1 MARYRE
7 TLRFAP
13 SPNGLL
19 HLGHAFSA
27 LLNQQMAEDLGGQFL
42 LRIEDIDLGRARPEF
57 ETAIFEDL
65 DWLGLTWPEP
75 VVKQSARFDAYRSA
89 IKELENLGLLYPA
102 FMTRRQIR
110 AAVAEKVERGEN
122 WPRDPDNAPHYPGP
136 ERAWPASKR
145 AAEMASGRPYAL
157 RIDMERAVEGAPDLR
172 WQETGASAAE
182 TEKELTVDPLA
193 WGDVI
198 IARSDIPAS
207 YHLSVVVD
215 DGFQDISRIVRG
227 TDLQQATSIHRL
239 LQFLLGLPVPAYFHH
254 RLIVDDGGEKLSK
267 RFGSRSLRDI
277 REAGL
282 SPDDVL
288 GILQPYLEKPEPG
301 ANA

>member
-1 MARYRE
+1 MPHHRE
-7 TLRFAP
+7 ILRFAP
-13 SPNGLL
+13 SPNGFL

-27 LLNQQMAEDLGGQFL
+27 LLNEQMADDLGGQFL

-57 ETAIFEDL
+57 EAAILEDL
-65 DWLGLTWPEP
+65 NWLGLTWPEP
-75 VVKQSARFDAYRSA
+75 VLKQSARFDAYRSA
-89 IKELENLGLLYPA
+89 IRELETLGLLYPA

-110 AAVAEKVERGEN
+110 AAVAEKVERGED

-145 AAEMASGRPYAL
+145 AAEMASGRSYAL
-157 RIDMERAVEGAPDLR
+157 RIDMARAVEGAPDLF
-172 WQETGASAAE
+172 WQESGSSEAE
-182 TEKELTVDPLA
+182 PGEEITANPLA
-193 WGDVI
+193 WGDVV

-215 DGFQDISRIVRG
+215 DGFQEISRIVRG

-239 LQFLLGLPVPAYFHH
+239 LQNLLGLPEPAYFHH

-267 RFGSRSLRDI
+267 RFGSRSLRELRQD
-277 REAGL
+277 GYK
-282 SPDDVL
+282 PNDVL
-288 GILQPYLEKPEPG
+288 GMLQPYLEKPAPLD
-301 ANA
+301 